1 MAKESF
7 LVIGAGAW
15 GTALSIRLAK
25 NGLEVSL
32 TSRDK
37 ENLSEIRKTKQNKKY
52 LPGINIP
59 ESINIKDEILP
70 CLANSSS
77 VLLCVKSTGFK
88 KIAAELNNHMRPE
101 QKLIWATKGLD
112 PDTGET
118 FSETIKREMP
128 SLNKTAII
136 SGPTFAEEVAKGK
149 PTAIT
154 LASENIQELSG
165 LASIMSSSLFRVYTS
180 NDIVGVQLGGA
191 FKNII
196 AIAAGAS
203 DALSL
208 GANARTALITRGL
221 EEMKSIGVS
230 FGAKPETFFG
240 LSGLGDLVLTS
251 TDNQSRN
258 RRLGLLIGS
267 GMSPDKAIEELGTT
281 PEGVYTVK
289 ALYNKQALQ
298 EGLPI
303 ANAVYSILFEGVPAE
318 SLVKKLMTRPLKEE
332 L

>member
-88 KIAAELNNHMRPE
+88 KIAADLNNHMGPE

-118 FSETIKREMP
+118 FSETIKKEMP

-154 LASENIQELSG
+154 LASENIQELND
-165 LASIMSSSLFRVYTS
+165 LANILSSPSFRVYTS

-318 SLVKKLMTRPLKEE
+318 SLVNKLMTRPLKEE
-332 L
+332 F

>member
-59 ESINIKDEILP
+59 ESINIEDEILP

-88 KIAAELNNHMRPE
+88 KIAAELNNHMGPE

-318 SLVKKLMTRPLKEE
+318 SLVNKLMTRPLKEE
-332 L
+332 F

>member
-37 ENLSEIRKTKQNKKY
+37 ENLSEIRKTKRNKKY

-165 LASIMSSSLFRVYTS
+165 LASAMSSSSFRVYTS

-203 DALSL
+203 DALNL

-221 EEMKSIGVS
+221 EEMKSIGIS

>member
-1 MAKESF
+1 MKKDNF
-7 LVIGAGAW
+7 LVVGAGAW
-15 GTALSIRLAK
+15 GTALSVQLAN
-25 NGLEVSL
+25 NGLAVSL
-32 TSRDK
+32 TSNDKDNLREIANTK
-37 ENLSEIRKTKQNKKY
+37 ENERY
-52 LPGINIP
+52 LPGIQLP
-59 ESINIKDEILP
+59 DAINIEPDYSK
-70 CLANSSS
+70 CVASSSS
-77 VLLCVKSTGFK
+77 VLVCVKSKYFLSTLQ
-88 KIAAELNNHMRPE
+88 ALSTHMTPE
-101 QKLIWATKGLD
+101 QNLIWATKGLD

-118 FSETIKREMP
+118 FSETIKKKMP

-136 SGPTFAEEVAKGK
+136 SGPTFAEEVAQGK

-203 DALSL
+203 DALNL
-208 GANARTALITRGL
+208 GANARTALISRGL

-267 GMSPDKAIEELGTT
+267 GISLDNAIEKLGTT
-281 PEGVYTVK
+281 PEGVHAVK
-289 ALYNKQALQ
+289 ALYNKQALH

-318 SLVKKLMTRPLKEE
+318 SLVEKLMTRPLKEE

>member
-154 LASENIQELSG
+154 LASENIQERSG

-203 DALSL
+203 DALNL

-221 EEMKSIGVS
+221 EEMKSIGIS

-318 SLVKKLMTRPLKEE
+318 SLVNKLMTRPLKEE
-332 L
+332 F

>member
-1 MAKESF
+1 
-7 LVIGAGAW
+7 
-15 GTALSIRLAK
+15 LAK

-37 ENLSEIRKTKQNKKY
+37 ENLSEIRKTKRNKKY
-52 LPGINIP
+52 LPDINIP

-118 FSETIKREMP
+118 FSETIKKEMP

-154 LASENIQELSG
+154 LASENIQELND
-165 LASIMSSSLFRVYTS
+165 LANILSSPSFRVYTS

-318 SLVKKLMTRPLKEE
+318 SLVNKLMTRPLKEE
-332 L
+332 F

>member
-7 LVIGAGAW
+7 LIIGAGAW

-37 ENLSEIRKTKQNKKY
+37 KNLSEIRKTKQNKKY

-88 KIAAELNNHMRPE
+88 KIAADLNNHMRPE

-118 FSETIKREMP
+118 FSETIKKEMP

-267 GMSPDKAIEELGTT
+267 GISPDKAIEELGTT

-289 ALYNKQALQ
+289 ALYNQQALQ

-318 SLVKKLMTRPLKEE
+318 SLVNKLMTRPLKEE
-332 L
+332 F

>member
-25 NGLEVSL
+25 NGLDVSL

-37 ENLSEIRKTKQNKKY
+37 EALSAINKIKENKKY
-52 LPGINIP
+52 LPGIKIP
-59 ESINIKDEILP
+59 ESINIENEILP
-70 CLANSSS
+70 CVANSSYI
-77 VLLCVKSTGFK
+77 LLCVKSTAFK
-88 KIAAELNNHMRPE
+88 KIAAELNAQMNDD

-128 SLNKTAII
+128 SLNKTAVI

-154 LASENIQELSG
+154 LASENIQKLSS
-165 LASIMSSSLFRVYTS
+165 LASIMSSSSFRVYTS
-180 NDIVGVQLGGA
+180 SDIVGVQLGGA

-208 GANARTALITRGL
+208 GANARTALISRGL
-221 EEMKSIGVS
+221 EEMKSIGVA

-258 RRLGLLIGS
+258 RQLGLLIGS
-267 GMSPDKAIEELGTT
+267 GMSLGTAIEKLGTT
-281 PEGVYTVK
+281 PEGVHAVK
-289 ALYNKQALQ
+289 ALYNKQALH

-318 SLVKKLMTRPLKEE
+318 SLVEKLMTRPLKEE
-332 L
+332 I

>member
-37 ENLSEIRKTKQNKKY
+37 ENLSEIRKTKRNKKY

-318 SLVKKLMTRPLKEE
+318 SLVNKLMTRPLKEE
-332 L
+332 F

>member
-118 FSETIKREMP
+118 FSEIIKREMP

-303 ANAVYSILFEGVPAE
+303 ASAVYSILFEGVPAE
-318 SLVKKLMTRPLKEE
+318 SLVNKLMTRPLKEE
-332 L
+332 F

>member
-59 ESINIKDEILP
+59 ESINIEDEILP

-318 SLVKKLMTRPLKEE
+318 SLVNKLMTRPLKEE
-332 L
+332 F

>member
-88 KIAAELNNHMRPE
+88 KIAADLNNHMHPE

-118 FSETIKREMP
+118 FSETIKKEMP

-165 LASIMSSSLFRVYTS
+165 LASAMSSSSFRVYTS

-203 DALSL
+203 DALNL

-221 EEMKSIGVS
+221 EEMKSIGIS

-258 RRLGLLIGS
+258 RQLGLLIGS
-267 GMSPDKAIEELGTT
+267 GISLDNAIEKLGTT
-281 PEGVYTVK
+281 PEGVHAVK

>member
-37 ENLSEIRKTKQNKKY
+37 KNLSEIRKTKQNKKY

-70 CLANSSS
+70 SLANSSS

-88 KIAAELNNHMRPE
+88 KIAADLNNHMGPE

-118 FSETIKREMP
+118 FSETIKKEMP

-318 SLVKKLMTRPLKEE
+318 SLVNKLMTRPLKEE
-332 L
+332 F

>member
-37 ENLSEIRKTKQNKKY
+37 KNLSEIRKTKQNKKY

-154 LASENIQELSG
+154 LASENIQKLSG
-165 LASIMSSSLFRVYTS
+165 LASAMSSSSFRVYTS

-318 SLVKKLMTRPLKEE
+318 SLVNKLMTRPLKEE
-332 L
+332 F

>member
-1 MAKESF
+1 
-7 LVIGAGAW
+7 
-15 GTALSIRLAK
+15 
-25 NGLEVSL
+25 
-32 TSRDK
+32 
-37 ENLSEIRKTKQNKKY
+37 
-52 LPGINIP
+52 
-59 ESINIKDEILP
+59 
-70 CLANSSS
+70 
-77 VLLCVKSTGFK
+77 
-88 KIAAELNNHMRPE
+88 MRPE

-118 FSETIKREMP
+118 FSETIKQEMS

-165 LASIMSSSLFRVYTS
+165 LASAMSSSSFRVYTS

-203 DALSL
+203 DALNL

-221 EEMKSIGVS
+221 EEMKSIGIS

-258 RRLGLLIGS
+258 RQLGLLIGS
-267 GMSPDKAIEELGTT
+267 GISLDNAIEKLGTT
-281 PEGVYTVK
+281 PEGVHAVK

>member
-25 NGLEVSL
+25 NGLRVSL

-37 ENLSEIRKTKQNKKY
+37 ENLSIVKKTNENKKC
-52 LPGINIP
+52 LPGIKIP
-59 ESINIKDEILP
+59 ESINIEDEILP
-70 CLANSSS
+70 SLASCSC
-77 VLLCVKSTGFK
+77 VLLCVKSTAFK
-88 KIAAELNNHMRPE
+88 TVTAELNTHMNQE

-118 FSETIKREMP
+118 FSETIKKEMP

-154 LASENIQELSG
+154 LASENIRKLSG
-165 LASIMSSSLFRVYTS
+165 LANIMSSPSFRVYTS
-180 NDIVGVQLGGA
+180 SDIVGVQLGGA

-203 DALSL
+203 DALNL
-208 GANARTALITRGL
+208 GANARTALISRGL
-221 EEMKSIGVS
+221 EEMKSIGVA

-258 RRLGLLIGS
+258 RQLGLLIGS
-267 GMSPDKAIEELGTT
+267 GVSLDKAIKKLETT
-281 PEGVYTVK
+281 PEGVHAVK
-289 ALYNKQALQ
+289 ALYNNQALH

-318 SLVKKLMTRPLKEE
+318 SLVEKLMTRPLKEE
-332 L
+332 T

>member
-88 KIAAELNNHMRPE
+88 KIAAELNNHMGPE

-118 FSETIKREMP
+118 FSEIIKREMP

-318 SLVKKLMTRPLKEE
+318 SLVNKLMTRPLKEE
-332 L
+332 F

>member
-118 FSETIKREMP
+118 FSETIKKEMP

-154 LASENIQELSG
+154 LASENIQERSG

-318 SLVKKLMTRPLKEE
+318 SLVNKLMTRPLKEE
-332 L
+332 F

>member
-37 ENLSEIRKTKQNKKY
+37 KNLSEIRKTKQNKKY

-118 FSETIKREMP
+118 FSEIIKREMP

-281 PEGVYTVK
+281 PEGVHTVK
-289 ALYNKQALQ
+289 AIYNKKALQ

-303 ANAVYSILFEGVPAE
+303 ASAVYSILFEGVPAE
-318 SLVKKLMTRPLKEE
+318 SLVNKLMTRPLKEE
-332 L
+332 F

>member
-37 ENLSEIRKTKQNKKY
+37 ENLSEIRKTKRNKKY

-118 FSETIKREMP
+118 FSETIKKEMP

-136 SGPTFAEEVAKGK
+136 SGPTFAEEVLKDL
-149 PTAIT
+149 PTQAI
-154 LASENIQELSG
+154 LAS
-165 LASIMSSSLFRVYTS
+165 SSPRS
-180 NDIVGVQLGGA
+180 
-191 FKNII
+191 
-196 AIAAGAS
+196 
-203 DALSL
+203 
-208 GANARTALITRGL
+208 
-221 EEMKSIGVS
+221 
-230 FGAKPETFFG
+230 
-240 LSGLGDLVLTS
+240 
-251 TDNQSRN
+251 
-258 RRLGLLIGS
+258 
-267 GMSPDKAIEELGTT
+267 
-281 PEGVYTVK
+281 
-289 ALYNKQALQ
+289 
-298 EGLPI
+298 
-303 ANAVYSILFEGVPAE
+303 
-318 SLVKKLMTRPLKEE
+318 KKLWQKRK
-332 L
+332 

>member
-37 ENLSEIRKTKQNKKY
+37 ENLSEIRKTKRNKKY

-59 ESINIKDEILP
+59 ETINIKDEILP

-77 VLLCVKSTGFK
+77 VLLCVNSTGFK

-101 QKLIWATKGLD
+101 QKLVWATKGLD

-118 FSETIKREMP
+118 FSETIKKEMP

-165 LASIMSSSLFRVYTS
+165 LASAMSSSSFRVYTS

-281 PEGVYTVK
+281 PEGVHTVK
-289 ALYNKQALQ
+289 AIYNKKALQ

-318 SLVKKLMTRPLKEE
+318 SLVNKLMTRPLKEE
-332 L
+332 F

>member
-37 ENLSEIRKTKQNKKY
+37 KNLSEIRKTKQNKKY

-118 FSETIKREMP
+118 FSEIIKREMP

-332 L
+332 F

>member
-37 ENLSEIRKTKQNKKY
+37 KNLSEIRKTKQNKKY

-88 KIAAELNNHMRPE
+88 KIAADLNNHMRPE

-118 FSETIKREMP
+118 FSETIKKEMP

-318 SLVKKLMTRPLKEE
+318 SLVNKLMTRPLKEE
-332 L
+332 F

>member
-37 ENLSEIRKTKQNKKY
+37 KNLSEIRKTKQNKKY

-70 CLANSSS
+70 SLANSSS

-318 SLVKKLMTRPLKEE
+318 SLVNKLMTRPLKEE
-332 L
+332 F

>member
-59 ESINIKDEILP
+59 ESINIEDEILP

-118 FSETIKREMP
+118 FSETIKKEMP

-165 LASIMSSSLFRVYTS
+165 LASIMSSSSFRVYTS

-318 SLVKKLMTRPLKEE
+318 SLVNKLMTRPLKEE
-332 L
+332 F

>member
-37 ENLSEIRKTKQNKKY
+37 KNLSEIRKTKQNKKY

-70 CLANSSS
+70 SLANSSS

-88 KIAAELNNHMRPE
+88 KIAADLNNHMRPE

-267 GMSPDKAIEELGTT
+267 GISPDKAIEELGTT

-318 SLVKKLMTRPLKEE
+318 SLVNKLMTRPLKEE
-332 L
+332 F

>member
-25 NGLEVSL
+25 NGLDVSL

-37 ENLSEIRKTKQNKKY
+37 EGLSAINKIKENKKY
-52 LPGINIP
+52 LPGIKIP
-59 ESINIKDEILP
+59 ESINIENEILP
-70 CLANSSS
+70 CVANSSYI
-77 VLLCVKSTGFK
+77 LLCVKSTAFK
-88 KIAAELNNHMRPE
+88 KIAAQLNAQMNDD

-118 FSETIKREMP
+118 FSETVKREMP
-128 SLNKTAII
+128 SLNKTAVI
-136 SGPTFAEEVAKGK
+136 SGPTFAKEVAKGK

-154 LASENIQELSG
+154 LASENIQKLSS
-165 LASIMSSSLFRVYTS
+165 LASIMSSSSFRVYTS
-180 NDIVGVQLGGA
+180 SDIVGVQLGGA

-208 GANARTALITRGL
+208 GANARTALISRGL
-221 EEMKSIGVS
+221 EEMKSIGVA
-230 FGAKPETFFG
+230 FGAKQETFYG
-240 LSGLGDLVLTS
+240 LSGLGYLVLTS

-258 RRLGLLIGS
+258 RQLGLLIGS
-267 GMSPDKAIEELGTT
+267 GMSLGTAIEKLGTT
-281 PEGVYTVK
+281 PEGVHAVK
-289 ALYNKQALQ
+289 ALYKKQALH

-318 SLVKKLMTRPLKEE
+318 SLVEKLMTRPLKEE
-332 L
+332 I

>member
-7 LVIGAGAW
+7 LIIGAGAW

-37 ENLSEIRKTKQNKKY
+37 KNLSEIRKTKQNKKY

-70 CLANSSS
+70 SLANSSS

-88 KIAAELNNHMRPE
+88 KIAADLNNHMRPE

-118 FSETIKREMP
+118 FSEIIKREMP

-267 GMSPDKAIEELGTT
+267 GISPDKAIEELGTT

-318 SLVKKLMTRPLKEE
+318 SLVNKLMTRPLKEE
-332 L
+332 F

>member
-37 ENLSEIRKTKQNKKY
+37 KNLSEIRKTKQNKKY

-118 FSETIKREMP
+118 FSETIKKEMP

-154 LASENIQELSG
+154 LASENIQELND
-165 LASIMSSSLFRVYTS
+165 LASILSSPSFRVYTS

-318 SLVKKLMTRPLKEE
+318 SLVNKLMTRPLKEE
-332 L
+332 F

>member
-118 FSETIKREMP
+118 FSEIIKREMP

-154 LASENIQELSG
+154 LASENIKELSG

-318 SLVKKLMTRPLKEE
+318 SLVNKLMTRPLKEE
-332 L
+332 F

>member
-25 NGLEVSL
+25 NELEVSL

-37 ENLSEIRKTKQNKKY
+37 ENLSEIRKTKENKKY

-70 CLANSSS
+70 CLANSSV
-77 VLLCVKSTGFK
+77 VLLCVKSSGFK
-88 KIAAELNNHMRPE
+88 KIAAELNNHMGPE

-118 FSETIKREMP
+118 FSETIKKKMP

-154 LASENIQELSG
+154 LASENIQELSD
-165 LASIMSSSLFRVYTS
+165 LASIMSSSSFRVYTS

-208 GANARTALITRGL
+208 GANARTALISRGL

-251 TDNQSRN
+251 TDDQSRN

-267 GMSPDKAIEELGTT
+267 GISLDNAIEKLGTT
-281 PEGVYTVK
+281 PEGVHAVK

>member
-37 ENLSEIRKTKQNKKY
+37 KNLSEIRKTKQNKKY

-318 SLVKKLMTRPLKEE
+318 SLVNKLMTRPLKEE
-332 L
+332 F

>member
-88 KIAAELNNHMRPE
+88 KIAAELNNHMGPE

-154 LASENIQELSG
+154 LASENIQERSG

-318 SLVKKLMTRPLKEE
+318 SLVNKLMTRPLKEE
-332 L
+332 F

>member
-25 NGLEVSL
+25 NGLVVSL

-88 KIAAELNNHMRPE
+88 KIAAELNNHMGPE

-318 SLVKKLMTRPLKEE
+318 SLVNKLMTRPLKEE
-332 L
+332 F

>member
-37 ENLSEIRKTKQNKKY
+37 KNLSEIRKTKQNKKY

-112 PDTGET
+112 PDTGKT
-118 FSETIKREMP
+118 FSEIIKREMP

-318 SLVKKLMTRPLKEE
+318 NLVKKLMTRPLKEE

>member
-88 KIAAELNNHMRPE
+88 KIAAELNNHMLPE

-118 FSETIKREMP
+118 FSEIIKREMP

-318 SLVKKLMTRPLKEE
+318 SLVNKLMTRPLKEE
-332 L
+332 F

>member
-7 LVIGAGAW
+7 LIIGAGAW

-37 ENLSEIRKTKQNKKY
+37 KNLSEIRKTKQNKKY

-118 FSETIKREMP
+118 FSETIQREMP

-221 EEMKSIGVS
+221 EEMKSIGVF

-267 GMSPDKAIEELGTT
+267 GISPDKAIEELGTT

-318 SLVKKLMTRPLKEE
+318 SLVNKLMTRPLKEE
-332 L
+332 F

>member
-37 ENLSEIRKTKQNKKY
+37 ENLSEIRKTKRNKKY

-118 FSETIKREMP
+118 FSETIKQEMS

-165 LASIMSSSLFRVYTS
+165 LASAMSSSSFRVYTS

-203 DALSL
+203 DALNL

-221 EEMKSIGVS
+221 EEMKSIGIS

-258 RRLGLLIGS
+258 SWI
-267 GMSPDKAIEELGTT
+267 T
-281 PEGVYTVK
+281 
-289 ALYNKQALQ
+289 
-298 EGLPI
+298 
-303 ANAVYSILFEGVPAE
+303 
-318 SLVKKLMTRPLKEE
+318 PLKSLEQP
-332 L
+332 LKACTQ